1 MMPGVMMGMVMMSM
15 TMMSMT
21 MMGMVVMGMVM
32 MGMVVAEKVHMPSI
46 AARVIRPMRM
56 PHANQRRVGK
66 DRRDENT
73 TQGLFEHGRQLAK

>member
-1 MMPGVMMGMVMMSM
+1 MMPGVMMGMVVI
-15 TMMSMT
+15 
-21 MMGMVVMGMVM
+21 GVVM

-56 PHANQRRVGK
+56 PHANQRRIGK

-73 TQGLFEHGRQLAK
+73 TQGLFEHGLWLAK

>member
-1 MMPGVMMGMVMMSM
+1 MMPGVMMGMVMM
-15 TMMSMT
+15 
-21 MMGMVVMGMVM
+21 GMVVMGVVM
-32 MGMVVAEKVHMPSI
+32 MGVVVAEKVHMPSI

-73 TQGLFEHGRQLAK
+73 TQGLFEHFRQLAK

>member
-15 TMMSMT
+15 IMMGMV
-21 MMGMVVMGMVM
+21 MMGMVVIGVVM

>member
-1 MMPGVMMGMVMMSM
+1 MMPGVMMGMVV
-15 TMMSMT
+15 
-21 MMGMVVMGMVM
+21 MGVVVMGVVM
-32 MGMVVAEKVHMPSI
+32 MGVVVAEKVHMPSI

>member
-1 MMPGVMMGMVMMSM
+1 MMSMIMMGVVMMGVVMMGMVMM
-15 TMMSMT
+15 
-21 MMGMVVMGMVM
+21 GMVV

-46 AARVIRPMRM
+46 AASVIRPMRM